1 MSFEIGDT
9 ITQPGS
15 GYLYRVIRALPN
27 GDLYAVR
34 LDHDSAVVRIR
45 AENTQYFVRV
55 R

>member
-1 MSFEIGDT
+1 MTFEIGDT

-15 GYLYRVIRALPN
+15 GYLYRVIRTLPN

-34 LDHDSAVVRIR
+34 LDHDGVEVRIQ
-45 AENTQYFVRV
+45 AANIQYFVKV